1 MHRKQIKNTLH
12 MNTTQQQFVAY
23 YRVSTNK
30 QGLGLDAQQTTATT
44 FAAANDATI
53 IAEYSEKESAKHSNT
68 KNRTQLFAAIEHC
81 KRANAVLL
89 IAKLDR
95 LSRSVEFLFHL
106 KNTGINFVACDVPEL
121 NALTLSIFA
130 GMAQHERE
138 LISQRTKAALTE
150 RKKQGTALGSH
161 NGISHCYTDEDRA
174 AATAAHIEAANN
186 RESNRKA
193 WHYIMHQYQTK
204 TATQLARELN
214 NEHYST
220 PSGRGN
226 WNAKMVQ
233 RIIERY
239 Q

>member
-1 MHRKQIKNTLH
+1 
-12 MNTTQQQFVAY
+12 MNTHQNFVAY

-30 QGLGLDAQQTTATT
+30 QGLGLDAQRTTATQ

-68 KNRTQLFAAIEHC
+68 QNRTQLFAAIDHC
-81 KRANAVLL
+81 QRANAVLI

-106 KNTGINFVACDVPEL
+106 KNTGIQFVACDVPEL

-150 RKKQGTALGSH
+150 RRKQGTPLGSN
-161 NGISHCYTDEDRA
+161 NGKSHCYTDEDRA
-174 AATAAHIEAANN
+174 AGTAAHIEAANN

-193 WHYIMHQYQTK
+193 WHYIVSRAD
-204 TATQLARELN
+204 TATLTALANELN
-214 NEHYST
+214 AEHYST
-220 PSGRGN
+220 PSGRGK

-233 RIIERY
+233 RIIDRY
-239 Q
+239 RTQHTQK